1 MEGGVKELR
10 RESHKM
16 QKFQKVVGP
25 FRAEASRS
33 KIRYFFFHVPLILF
47 IYTDTSVETA
57 YIRYLKRRV
66 CEIQTTLERA

>member
-33 KIRYFFFHVPLILF
+33 KIRYFFFHVSLILF
-47 IYTDTSVETA
+47 I
-57 YIRYLKRRV
+57 
-66 CEIQTTLERA
+66 